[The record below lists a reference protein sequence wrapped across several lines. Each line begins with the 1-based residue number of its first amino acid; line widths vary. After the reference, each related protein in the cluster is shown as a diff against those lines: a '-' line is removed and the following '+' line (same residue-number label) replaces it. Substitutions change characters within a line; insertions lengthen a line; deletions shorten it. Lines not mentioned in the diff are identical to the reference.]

1 MFKFLLNFIFP
12 SNCIICKKP
21 DFDICR
27 ECLFSSPLNEKE
39 NLDWIYSIFDFKDPV
54 VKKSIWLLK
63 YKNKKYFAEFFG
75 EILYEKIIE
84 ELSDLEIFENF
95 KNPILMPVPLSK
107 EKRKERGFN
116 QTELLCE
123 NILKHAV
130 ENNKNFS
137 CLKNIIQKN
146 KNTLNQARI
155 KNRRERIENIK
166 NAFNIKSPEQIKN
179 QNIIIIDDVTTTG
192 ATLKEIK
199 KLLKQNGARKVI
211 AFTVAH

>member
-1 MFKFLLNFIFP
+1 MLKFLLNFIFP
-12 SNCIICKKP
+12 SNCIICKKA

-27 ECLFSSPLNEKE
+27 ECLFSCPLNEKE
-39 NLDWIYSIFDFKDPV
+39 NIDWIYSIFDFKDPV

-95 KNPILMPVPLSK
+95 KNPILIPVPLSK

-123 NILKHAV
+123 NILKHAT

-137 CLKNIIQKN
+137 YLKNIIQKN
-146 KNTLNQARI
+146 KNTKNQARI
-155 KNRRERIENIK
+155 KNKRERIENIK
-166 NAFNIKSPEQIKN
+166 NAFTLKNPEQIKK

-199 KLLKQNGARKVI
+199 KILKQNGARKVI